1 MNTIAVIKGILTLG
15 LVIFICYMIIKAKK
29 GVKRYKNT
37 NNKKMTKT
45 VSKSSKGKSTSKRAN
60 ISRKSKSS
68 NRNSRYVKK
77 NTSSSHR

>member
-29 GVKRYKNT
+29 GVKRYRNT

-45 VSKSSKGKSTSKRAN
+45 VSKGKSTSKRAN

-68 NRNSRYVKK
+68 NRNSRYVKT

>member
-29 GVKRYKNT
+29 GVKRYRNT
-37 NNKKMTKT
+37 NNK
-45 VSKSSKGKSTSKRAN
+45 KSSKGKSTSKRAN

-68 NRNSRYVKK
+68 NRNSRYVKT

>member
-45 VSKSSKGKSTSKRAN
+45 VSKSTSKRAN

-68 NRNSRYVKK
+68 NRNSRYVKT